1 MLSLACH
8 DTQYIQGRSR
18 IVGKMRVNEFK
29 EGKMAEA
36 LALGLRRRAHI
47 LADESSF
54 QEAVNSLS

>member
-1 MLSLACH
+1 
-8 DTQYIQGRSR
+8 
-18 IVGKMRVNEFK
+18 VGEMRVNEFK